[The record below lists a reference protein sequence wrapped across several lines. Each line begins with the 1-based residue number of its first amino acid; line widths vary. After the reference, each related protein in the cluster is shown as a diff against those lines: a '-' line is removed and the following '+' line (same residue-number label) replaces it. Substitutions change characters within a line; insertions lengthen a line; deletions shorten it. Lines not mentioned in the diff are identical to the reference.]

1 MRSEVVVDQTASSAD
16 SDRPEVEIAS
26 HPVLAL
32 REKRVERKTPA
43 VRLSEKRPRAVVGWL
58 EDARGQSMRKA
69 KPGLPAQSNMWWH
82 HGVQRNVA
90 NRLRLAT
97 LRVPHPSGPWHRP
110 IAFARKRYNHP
121 DFAVIPLWQ
130 LALVAARA
138 EVRVWWKRASVDH

>member
-16 SDRPEVEIAS
+16 SARLEVAIAS

-32 REKRVERKTPA
+32 HEKRVERKTPA

-69 KPGLPAQSNMWWH
+69 KPGLPAQNNMWWH

-90 NRLRLAT
+90 NRVRPAT
-97 LRVPHPSGPWHRP
+97 LRVPHRLWPWHRP

-121 DFAVIPLWQ
+121 GFAVIPLWQ

-138 EVRVWWKRASVDH
+138 EVRVWWKGASVGH